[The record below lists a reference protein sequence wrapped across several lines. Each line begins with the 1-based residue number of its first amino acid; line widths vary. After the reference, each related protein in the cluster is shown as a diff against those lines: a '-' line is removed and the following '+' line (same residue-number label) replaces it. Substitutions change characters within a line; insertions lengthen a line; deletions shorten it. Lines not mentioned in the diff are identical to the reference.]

1 MSSPPLVATHPR
13 SRCHSRPTAAA
24 ELTRFITTPRATQA
38 MLRGSGV
45 NVGHFRPSIHVT
57 LWS

>member
-1 MSSPPLVATHPR
+1 V
-13 SRCHSRPTAAA
+13 AA
-24 ELTRFITTPRATQA
+24 ELTRFVTTPRAIQA

-45 NVGHFRPSIHVT
+45 NVGHFKPSIHIT

>member
-1 MSSPPLVATHPR
+1 MLTLADRSAPPV
-13 SRCHSRPTAAA
+13 AA
-24 ELTRFITTPRATQA
+24 ELTRFVTTPRATQA

-45 NVGHFRPSIHVT
+45 TVGQFKPSIHVT

>member
-1 MSSPPLVATHPR
+1 MSAT
-13 SRCHSRPTAAA
+13 A
-24 ELTRFITTPRATQA
+24 ELVRFVTTPRATQA

-45 NVGHFRPSIHVT
+45 NVGHFRPSVYVT